1 MKTVITLAIILLL
14 TACHNPSGNPALASV
29 PYPMNLHISNSVPI
43 QVIRDGEFVKIVNS
57 TADDYSGATLWVN
70 QRYSCKLSPLYAGNT
85 MRLNLWTLRDS
96 FGEMFNAGGIW
107 RTDEPT
113 VLVIAELQI
122 AEDEPLVGLV
132 VIGKQD

>member
-1 MKTVITLAIILLL
+1 MKIVITLAIILLL
-14 TACHNPSGNPALASV
+14 TACQNPSGNPALASA

-57 TADDYSGATLWVN
+57 TADDYNSATLWVN
-70 QRYSCKLSPLYAGNT
+70 QRYSCKLSPLPAGNT

-96 FGEMFNAGGIW
+96 FGEKFNAGGIW
-107 RTDEPT
+107 RTDDPT
-113 VLVIAELQI
+113 VLIIAELQI
-122 AEDEPLVGLV
+122 ADDAPLVGLV